1 MPAGALTVANTVQ
14 VWSDLTRLAPV
25 VWRNGAMIATEE
37 VQKVMDLVDV
47 DALDQFNRDYSA
59 ISDSGFGTVTQ
70 EGADYTARFINQYDR
85 LSLTVV
91 KRTDMKIITED
102 LVEGNKYPE
111 IGRMLTDLGG
121 SLFRTRARDV
131 THVNFTFAGSTS
143 YTDAQGNSITN
154 AVAKGST
161 AVVADTHT
169 LADGSNLDNN
179 QSDTPIGESTL
190 RSLENLTVDFPDENG
205 NLTTWGLGGKVLV
218 IPMDV
223 AMEHA
228 AIRLSSQEWN
238 YNSASRD
245 INVFSDNQAH
255 GGAYS
260 YVELRYLA
268 TLASGKTDTTKKKYY
283 FALDRKYAKENMIF
297 GDRLAPQML
306 SPLTD
311 IYNRGMIYGSRTWY
325 DIGTVAAHHIA
336 GCLAS
341 A

>member
-1 MPAGALTVANTVQ
+1 MPAGSATFANTAA
-14 VWSDLTRLAPV
+14 VWTDLTRLAPV
-25 VWRNGAMIATEE
+25 VWRSGAMIATEE

-59 ISDSGFGTVTQ
+59 VSDSGFGKVTA
-70 EGADYTARFINQYDR
+70 EGADYQARFINQYDR

-131 THVNFTFAGSTS
+131 THVNFTFGFSTS
-143 YTDAQGNSITN
+143 YTDAEGNTITN
-154 AVAKGST
+154 SVAKASY
-161 AVVADTHT
+161 ANFADAHT

-179 QSDTPIGESTL
+179 QADVAIGESTL
-190 RSLENLTVDFPDENG
+190 RTLENLTVDFPDENG
-205 NLTTWGLGGKVLV
+205 NLTTWGLGGKVIV

-245 INVFSDNQAH
+245 INVFSDPQAH

-260 YVELRYLA
+260 YVMLRYLA
-268 TLASGKTDTTKKKYY
+268 TLATGKTDTSKKKYY
-283 FALDRKYAKENMIF
+283 FIIDRKYMKENCIF
-297 GDRLAPQML
+297 GDRLSPEML
-306 SPLTD
+306 PPLTD

-325 DIGTVAAHHIA
+325 DIGSVAAHHGA
-336 GCLAS
+336 GCPAS